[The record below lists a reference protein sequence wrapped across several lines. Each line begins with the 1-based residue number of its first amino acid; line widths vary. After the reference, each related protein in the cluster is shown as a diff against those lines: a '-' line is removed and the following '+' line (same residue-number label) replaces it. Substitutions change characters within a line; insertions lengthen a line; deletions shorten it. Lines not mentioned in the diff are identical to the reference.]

1 MSNTGFNSKVDYF
14 GKASQYLR
22 LISSQSGARSR
33 LTETSHTG
41 GIDASDQGALLL
53 NPVCV
58 YVVVKDTTLDF
69 TLGAAW
75 QAGYMLT
82 SVDIQTRVG
91 QFPLVTF
98 TGTENEGV
106 NAINTWRVSNIAV
119 KARSKAQ
126 NLLSALANSTRLNA
140 FNLSA
145 RCDPVVLYENNAPCA
160 SDVVHGKLFL
170 NANLICPT
178 SSPSVNVNSPWAVT
192 GSEVAGIDADYNQL
206 TINAERSL

>member
-22 LISSQSGARSR
+22 LISSQNGARSR

-41 GIDASDQGALLL
+41 GIDASDLGALLL
-53 NPVCV
+53 NPVCT
-58 YVVVKDTTLDF
+58 YAVVQDTTLTF
-69 TLGAAW
+69 TLGKAW
-75 QAGYMLT
+75 AAGYMLT
-82 SVDIQTRVG
+82 QVDIQTRVG
-91 QFPLVTF
+91 QFPIVTF

-106 NAINTWRVSNIAV
+106 DAINTWSVSVAL

-126 NLLSALANSTRLNA
+126 NLLSALTDGTRLNA

-145 RCDPVVLYENNAPCA
+145 KCDPVVLYEDNAPCA

-170 NANLICPT
+170 NATLISST
-178 SSPSVNVNSPWAVT
+178 SSPSVVVNSPWAVT
-192 GSEVAGIDADYNQL
+192 GREVEGIDAYYNQL
-206 TINAERSL
+206 TINAERSLT